1 MRKAWIVL
9 VVAGVSLTACGGG
22 NKAPH
27 LMNLR
32 STTDGP
38 DEFAILPPK
47 SLSLPADMANLPKP
61 TPGGGNLTDP
71 HPEDDAI
78 LALGG
83 KIPKAGGIPAGDAG
97 LVRYADR
104 NGGSPAIR
112 QTLAA
117 DDLAY
122 RKKHPGKFL
131 ERAFSLTTYF
141 EAYRAMWL
149 NQYVELA
156 KWRAAGVPTPS
167 APPPETG
174 KK

>member
-9 VVAGVSLTACGGG
+9 VVASVILTACGGG
-22 NKAPH
+22 NGTPH

-32 STTDGP
+32 STSDGP

-47 SLSLPADMANLPKP
+47 SLALPKNMADLPQP
-61 TPGGGNLTDP
+61 TPGGGNLSDP
-71 HPEDDAI
+71 HPQDDAI
-78 LALGG
+78 VALGG

-97 LVRYADR
+97 LVSYADR

-122 RKKHPGKFL
+122 RKRHPGKFL
-131 ERAFSLTTYF
+131 ERIFSLTTYF
-141 EAYRAMWL
+141 EAYRDMWL
-149 NQYVELA
+149 NQYAELA

-167 APPPETG
+167 APPPSNG